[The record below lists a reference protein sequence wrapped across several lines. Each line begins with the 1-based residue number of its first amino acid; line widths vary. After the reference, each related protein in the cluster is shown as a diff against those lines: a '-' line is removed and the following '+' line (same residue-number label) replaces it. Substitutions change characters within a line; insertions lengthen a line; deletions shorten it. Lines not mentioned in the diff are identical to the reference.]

1 MCRANGSFQ
10 TTRNLR
16 ELRTLVGNS
25 NLELG
30 VQMGQQGKLSATTNC
45 HNQAEA
51 GWRTVAWRGQTSTI
65 NCFETDWA
73 VLKRC
78 NNAVAGTGSGVVM
91 CQVSICIC
99 TL

>member
-1 MCRANGSFQ
+1 M
-10 TTRNLR
+10 
-16 ELRTLVGNS
+16 GNS

-51 GWRTVAWRGQTSTI
+51 GWRMVAWRGQTSAI

-91 CQVSICIC
+91 CQVLCRSMIIVIENVVFVRLMC
-99 TL
+99 